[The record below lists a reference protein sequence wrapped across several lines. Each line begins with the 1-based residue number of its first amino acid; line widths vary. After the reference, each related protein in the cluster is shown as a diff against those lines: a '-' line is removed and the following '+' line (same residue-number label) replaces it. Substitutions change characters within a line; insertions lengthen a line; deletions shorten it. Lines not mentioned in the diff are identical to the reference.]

1 MVKSGTE
8 GETMSNHRMLAI
20 GVAATFALAAG
31 AAQAQGT
38 NSNTMSKPASSMNG
52 NSGSQKVSKAEQ
64 HFLIEG
70 MQGDMAEVQLGKLAQ
85 QKGQSEDV
93 KQFGQMLEQDH
104 SQHLQQAQQEA
115 QQLGVNAPQ
124 QVNAKQKATYER
136 MSKLTGAQCDKQ
148 FTKHE
153 VQDHKKDIAEYKK
166 QAKSKGPLAQFAQ
179 QTVPVLQKHLQAAQ
193 AAENK
198 GAMTGSKP
206 AK

>member
-1 MVKSGTE
+1 
-8 GETMSNHRMLAI
+8 MSNHRMLAI
-20 GVAATFALAAG
+20 GAAVTFALAAG

-38 NSNTMSKPASSMNG
+38 NSNTMSKPAGASSMNS
-52 NSGSQKVSKAEQ
+52 NSGTQKASKAEQ

-115 QQLGVNAPQ
+115 QQLGINAPQ

-136 MSKLTGAQCDKQ
+136 MSKLTGAQFDKQ

-153 VQDHKKDIAEYKK
+153 VQDHKKDIAEYQK

-179 QTVPVLQKHLQAAQ
+179 QTVPVLQKHLQAAE